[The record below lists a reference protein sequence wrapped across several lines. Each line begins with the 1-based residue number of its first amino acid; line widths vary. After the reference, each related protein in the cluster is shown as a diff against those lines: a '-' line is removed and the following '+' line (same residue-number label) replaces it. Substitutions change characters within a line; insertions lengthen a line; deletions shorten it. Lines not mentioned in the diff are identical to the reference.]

1 MPGKVMMELPGQIE
15 RLVRA
20 KVLKTAHISPRQL
33 AMLKRLSAAEVSA
46 LISMRRKFGGTIRG
60 RGDRCGFIPL

>member
-1 MPGKVMMELPGQIE
+1 MPRLAVSKLPTQIQ

-20 KVLKTAHISPRQL
+20 RVLKAVRFPPKQL

-46 LISMRRKFGGTIRG
+46 LISLRRKFGGTIQERG
-60 RGDRCGFIPL
+60 GRMGFIPL

>member
-1 MPGKVMMELPGQIE
+1 MPTRAKIELPEQIQ

-20 KVLKTAHISPRQL
+20 KVLKTAHLPPKQL

-46 LISMRRKFGGTIRG
+46 LISMRRKFRGTIRG
-60 RGDRCGFIPL
+60 RGDICWFIPL